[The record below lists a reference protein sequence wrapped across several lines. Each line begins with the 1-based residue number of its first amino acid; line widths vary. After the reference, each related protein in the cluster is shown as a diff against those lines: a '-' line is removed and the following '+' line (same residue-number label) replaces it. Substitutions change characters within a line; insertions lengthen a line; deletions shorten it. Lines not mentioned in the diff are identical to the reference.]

1 MSPRG
6 YLSLYSSMF
15 EVFDSRG
22 YCVHQCFW
30 KFLRLRRRFDRHG
43 RYLYL
48 YVRSYKIAREFWSC
62 SNLLDN
68 LLGTMLIDARH
79 AEGQFVLFQAGHSR
93 QEDKTFMQ
101 GAILQHLP
109 RLS

>member
-1 MSPRG
+1 
-6 YLSLYSSMF
+6 
-15 EVFDSRG
+15 
-22 YCVHQCFW
+22 
-30 KFLRLRRRFDRHG
+30 
-43 RYLYL
+43 
-48 YVRSYKIAREFWSC
+48 
-62 SNLLDN
+62 LLDD
-68 LLGTMLIDARH
+68 LLGTMLIDARY